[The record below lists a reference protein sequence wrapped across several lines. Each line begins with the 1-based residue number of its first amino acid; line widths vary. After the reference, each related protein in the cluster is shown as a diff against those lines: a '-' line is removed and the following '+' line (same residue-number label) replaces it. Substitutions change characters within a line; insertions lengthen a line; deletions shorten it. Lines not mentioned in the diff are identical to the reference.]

1 MTVIDYLLLWLVAIT
16 FAALGDMIWTHKIRP
31 RLAARYGWPDLE
43 PDEIIPTW
51 AWVGA
56 AAVTGLLFIIIP
68 LVGFA
73 AGF

>member
-1 MTVIDYLLLWLVAIT
+1 MNVIDYLLLWSVAIA
-16 FAALGDMIWTHKIRP
+16 FAAVGDRIWTRAIRP
-31 RLAARYGWPDLE
+31 RLAVRYGWPDLE

-56 AAVTGLLFIIIP
+56 AAVTGLLFIIVP
-68 LVGFA
+68 WVGYA